1 MPVVSI
7 PPPYR
12 GPTRGLDE
20 VEVPAGTVAAVL
32 DAVEARFPGFR
43 AQVVDADGAVH
54 RFVKLFRNGEQLD
67 GDVLAVPLADGDRLE
82 VLAAIAGGSG
92 LR

>member
-1 MPVVSI
+1 MPTVVI

-12 GPTRGLDE
+12 GPTRGAE
-20 VEVPAGTVAAVL
+20 AVEVPAGTVAECL

-43 AQVVDADGAVH
+43 AQVVDAHGH
-54 RFVKLFRNGEQLD
+54 LHPFVKLFRNREQLT
-67 GDVLAVPLADGDRLE
+67 GDALAAPIADGDRLE

>member
-1 MPVVSI
+1 MPTLAI

-12 GPTRGLDE
+12 GPTGGADE
-20 VEVPAGTVAAVL
+20 IEIPQGTVAECL
-32 DAVEARFPGFR
+32 EAVEVRFPGFR
-43 AQVVDADGAVH
+43 AQVVDPAGRVH
-54 RFVKLFRNGEQLD
+54 RFVQLFRNGDQLTGDALAEQI
-67 GDVLAVPLADGDRLE
+67 GPGDRLE

>member
-1 MPVVSI
+1 MPVVVI

-12 GPTRGLDE
+12 GPTRGADE
-20 VEVPAGTVAAVL
+20 VEVPGATVAACL

-43 AQVVDADGAVH
+43 AQVVDGEGRVH
-54 RFVKLFRNGEQLD
+54 AFVKLFRNGDQLV
-67 GDVLAVPLADGDRLE
+67 GDALATPLGAGDRLE

>member
-1 MPVVSI
+1 MPTLVI

-12 GPTRGLDE
+12 GPTGGVDE
-20 VEVPAGTVAAVL
+20 IAVPAGSVAECLA
-32 DAVEARFPGFR
+32 AAEARFPGFR
-43 AQVVDADGAVH
+43 AQVVDPDGHVDA
-54 RFVKLFRNGEQLD
+54 FVKLFRNGDQLT
-67 GDVLAVPLADGDRLE
+67 GDVLAARIGEEDRLE

>member
-1 MPVVSI
+1 MPIVVI

-12 GPTRGLDE
+12 GPTRGAEE
-20 VEVPAGTVAAVL
+20 VEVPGGSVAACL

-43 AQVVDADGAVH
+43 AQVVDGQGRVH
-54 RFVKLFRNGEQLD
+54 AFVKLFRNREQLS
-67 GDVLAVPLADGDRLE
+67 GDVLAQTVGERDRLE

-92 LR
+92 VR

>member
-1 MPVVSI
+1 MPTVLI

-12 GPTRGLDE
+12 GPTRGVE
-20 VEVPAGTVAAVL
+20 SVEVPAGTVAACL
-32 DAVEARFPGFR
+32 NAVEARFPGFR
-43 AQVVDADGAVH
+43 AQVVDDQGRVH
-54 RFVKLFRNGEQLD
+54 PFVKLFRNREQLT
-67 GDVLAVPLADGDRLE
+67 GDALAEPIADGDRLE

>member
-1 MPVVSI
+1 MPTLAI

-12 GPTRGLDE
+12 GPTGGAAE
-20 VEVPAGTVAAVL
+20 VEIPAASVAACL
-32 DAVEARFPGFR
+32 DVVEARFPGFR
-43 AQVVDADGAVH
+43 AQIVDPAGHVH
-54 RFVKLFRNGEQLD
+54 RFVKLFRNGDLLT
-67 GDVLAVPLADGDRLE
+67 GDVLAEPIGPGDRLE

>member
-1 MPVVSI
+1 MPIVAI

-12 GPTRGLDE
+12 GPTRGADE
-20 VEVPAGTVAAVL
+20 VEVPAGTVAACL

-43 AQVVDADGAVH
+43 AQVVDDGGRVH
-54 RFVKLFRNGEQLD
+54 SFVKLFRNREQLT
-67 GDVLAVPLADGDRLE
+67 GDPLREPIGEGDRLE
-82 VLAAIAGGSG
+82 VLSAIAGGCG

>member
-1 MPVVSI
+1 MPTLAI

-12 GPTRGLDE
+12 GPTGGADE
-20 VEVPAGTVAAVL
+20 LEIPAGTVAECL
-32 DAVEARFPGFR
+32 GAVEARFPGFR
-43 AQVVDADGAVH
+43 AQVVDPAGQVH
-54 RFVKLFRNGEQLD
+54 RFVKLFRNGDQLT
-67 GDVLAVPLADGDRLE
+67 GDVLAAPVGAGDRLE